1 MVVAVCLQ
9 SNSKGND
16 MLEAIFWILVGA
28 FVGWH
33 FPQPEWAKALE
44 TKVRSLFASKE

>member
-1 MVVAVCLQ
+1 MGAVECLQ
-9 SNSKGND
+9 NNLKGNN
-16 MLEAIFWILVGA
+16 MLETIFWILVGA

-44 TKVRSLFASKE
+44 AKVRSLFASKE

>member
-44 TKVRSLFASKE
+44 AKVRSLFASKE

>member
-1 MVVAVCLQ
+1 MVAVVCLQ

-16 MLEAIFWILVGA
+16 MLETIFWILIGA

-33 FPQPEWAKALE
+33 FPQPEWAKAIE
-44 TKVRSLFASKE
+44 AKVRSAFASKE

>member
-1 MVVAVCLQ
+1 MAVVDYSQ

-16 MLEAIFWILVGA
+16 MLETIFWILIGA

-33 FPQPEWAKALE
+33 FPQPAWAKTIE